1 MKPGTND
8 PSFAPTATGTAE
20 GVAHPSGTLVDMAR
34 SGATQRHT
42 DQAAAAAEV
51 AAQEALIA
59 KVRKLLAMAERS
71 PHPDEADAFSRKAAE
86 LIAAH
91 RIEPSRL
98 RADQGPL
105 QVLDVAIGRGAY
117 VRARL
122 ALLQAVAEAHSCRVV
137 FGPGP
142 EGTVAHVAGR
152 VDDLRTVE
160 LLYTSLHAQASGR
173 LAAGR
178 RSTAAAT
185 QQWRRSFL
193 FGFAAQVGQML
204 DEINRIAV
212 ADGTG
217 PTAGVDPSVGAL
229 PALAAL
235 DDRVDAFVRER
246 WRRVTPARP
255 AARATAP
262 GYLAGVEAAAA
273 VDLGRTRLPGR
284 AALGPGREAT

>member
-1 MKPGTND
+1 MAGHGAAQRPGD
-8 PSFAPTATGTAE
+8 SSAE
-20 GVAHPSGTLVDMAR
+20 A
-34 SGATQRHT
+34 
-42 DQAAAAAEV
+42 

-71 PHPDEADAFSRKAAE
+71 PHPDESDAFSRKAAE

-98 RADQGPL
+98 REDHGPL

-122 ALLQAVAEAHSCRVV
+122 ALLQAVADAHSCRVV

-160 LLYTSLHAQASGR
+160 LLYQSLHAQASTR
-173 LAAGR
+173 MAAGR
-178 RSTAAAT
+178 RRTAAAT

-193 FGFAAQVGQML
+193 FGFAARVGQML
-204 DEINRIAV
+204 DEINRVAIAHDV
-212 ADGTG
+212 A
-217 PTAGVDPSVGAL
+217 PVDAAASAV
-229 PALAAL
+229 PALADLEA
-235 DDRVDAFVRER
+235 RVDAFVRDR

-255 AARATAP
+255 PARATAP
-262 GYLAGVEAAAA
+262 GYVAGVEAAAS
-273 VDLGRTRLPGR
+273 VDLGRSRVSGR
-284 AALGPGREAT
+284 AAVGAGGEWG